1 MRCMPLTHVQGQRRG
16 EAAGGGGREGTLP
29 PIRERTQKRCFRA
42 CFQKQRANGCSI
54 APQCVP
60 RAAPRAALP
69 DRRAR
74 ASPRNGIYAARA
86 PCPCVPASLRP
97 RRAAA
102 RGGHRKRRAPVQLLI
117 LRAAAPPSRRAAP
130 AAGLCPGATC
140 RSSCRYR
147 RRVGAWPSRES
158 SPRTRWRPSATTRCV
173 CVPGGG
179 VALSDTTYVASPRR
193 VARPRMCYK
202 HH

>member
-1 MRCMPLTHVQGQRRG
+1 MLCVACPSRVCRGKG
-16 EAAGGGGREGTLP
+16 EAKPGGGAHAERQGR
-29 PIRERTQKRCFRA
+29 CCVFRNLIE
-42 CFQKQRANGCSI
+42 CMSCCSL

-60 RAAPRAALP
+60 RAAPCAALP

-74 ASPRNGIYAARA
+74 ASPRNGIQRTPRGRRA
-86 PCPCVPASLRP
+86 PASLHP
-97 RRAAA
+97 CALAA
-102 RGGHRKRRAPVQLLI
+102 RQREGGTEKGARLWQLLI

-140 RSSCRYR
+140 RSSCRSR